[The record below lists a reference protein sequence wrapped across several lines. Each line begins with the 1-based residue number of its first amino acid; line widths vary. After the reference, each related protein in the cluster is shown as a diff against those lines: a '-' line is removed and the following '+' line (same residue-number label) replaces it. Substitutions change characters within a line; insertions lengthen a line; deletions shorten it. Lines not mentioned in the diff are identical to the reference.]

1 MAGKN
6 EYASAIFEL
15 ALEDGIAEAVKDDLE
30 LLARL
35 FKENPEYSKLLDTP
49 ALSKAER
56 LALIDESLGRLNE
69 YVKNLVKMLSE
80 KHLSYTVLDVAS
92 DYTSLYDSHYG
103 IERVEAVTAVKM
115 TESQTEALIKKLSD
129 MTGKKI
135 VVKNTVDEKIL
146 GGVIIRYN
154 EVQLDGSIK
163 TRLDSFSE
171 KLKNLNL

>member
-1 MAGKN
+1 MTGKN

-15 ALEDGIAEAVKDDLE
+15 ALEEGIAEAVRDDLE
-30 LLARL
+30 LLAHI

-49 ALSKAER
+49 ALSKSER
-56 LALIDESLGRLNE
+56 LALIDESFGSLND

-80 KHLSYTVLDVAS
+80 KHLSYTVLDLIS
-92 DYTSLYDSHYG
+92 TYTSLYDSHYG

-115 TESQTEALIKKLSD
+115 TEAQTDALTKKLSN

-135 VVKNTVDEKIL
+135 VIKNTVDEKIL

-154 EVQLDGSIK
+154 AIQLDGSVK
-163 TRLDSFSE
+163 SRLDSFAE